1 MTEGGP
7 FDAGFPAASPQPRSV
22 LGRRRLEQQLR
33 HLNDALP
40 LALAGALGLGI
51 LAFFALPFEPSLRPT
66 VAFCVLGV
74 LVALSLFR
82 RSRIARWLSLLP
94 ALACIGFTSAVWQS
108 HRLGDHLLDEPVF
121 DVALIGTVQ
130 KVLWRA
136 DGPRFIIG
144 DIQGQ
149 PESGLSTLQTVQI
162 KWRGLDDDA
171 GLGRSLLG
179 QKVEWRVTLLPV
191 RGSIVPGGFD
201 FRRQAFFKGLS
212 AYGYSLGP
220 PDSLS
225 TAKPAFTENW
235 RQTMRERF
243 INGLRGDA
251 AGLATAL
258 VVGLRGDL
266 SERAEAQIRAA
277 GLAHILAISISG
289 W

>member
-1 MTEGGP
+1 VR
-7 FDAGFPAASPQPRSV
+7 QPRGE
-22 LGRRRLEQQLR
+22 LRQRRLEQQLR

-66 VAFCVLGV
+66 VALCVLGV

-108 HRLGDHLLDEPVF
+108 HRLGDHLLDDPVF
-121 DVALIGTVQ
+121 DVALTGTVQ
-130 KVLWRA
+130 NVLWRA

-149 PESGLSTLQTVQI
+149 PENGLSTLQTVQI
-162 KWRGLDDDA
+162 KWRGLDADA
-171 GLGRSLLG
+171 GAGRSLLG
-179 QKVEWRVTLLPV
+179 RKVEWRVTLLPV
-191 RGSIVPGGFD
+191 RGAIVPGGFD

-212 AYGYSLGP
+212 AYGYSLESP
-220 PDSLS
+220 RSLS
-225 TAKPAFTENW
+225 AAKPALSENW

-243 INGLRGDA
+243 ING
-251 AGLATAL
+251 
-258 VVGLRGDL
+258 
-266 SERAEAQIRAA
+266 
-277 GLAHILAISISG
+277 
-289 W
+289 